1 MSGSFYSNPCCNGA
15 GGYSGPASI
24 GDFDIG
30 AAANILS
37 RGTDHEFDPAGLDHP
52 ACPRAIQRCLIGRE
66 CEAHC
71 VCIPCRNVHAREP
84 SQLPLRP
91 GNARHRIAHIELNH
105 FDLLGDFQISETPNA
120 PVFGI
125 ARRADLQLGSM
136 LKLPVEMR
144 TATPQCLELQADH
157 DAADLLLEAYSTEG
171 WEDLRCKITAIS
183 GMMMLIER
191 ADAQYNEASLTHPK
205 AATRIFQLLGHV
217 TEMPLI
223 RAQVKA
229 KQAGAKAVDPDDIP
243 SADEIQAFGRAVTL
257 PCFFDAV
264 YLARVVEADTIRADL
279 GDPADFFQDIAT
291 AKLATPD
298 QLSQLKTSG
307 AREWAKLVLINDRL
321 KPLQA
326 GQYEAT
332 R

>member
-1 MSGSFYSNPCCNGA
+1 LVERIEALWADAIRDESFAA
-15 GGYSGPASI
+15 GI
-24 GDFDIG
+24 GVPFS
-30 AAANILS
+30 AEPEQMAYNSLVWLFL
-37 RGTDHEFDPAGLDHP
+37 HEF
-52 ACPRAIQRCLIGRE
+52 Q
-66 CEAHC
+66 
-71 VCIPCRNVHAREP
+71 
-84 SQLPLRP
+84 
-91 GNARHRIAHIELNH
+91 HIELNH
-105 FDLLGDFQISETPNA
+105 FDLLGDFQISETPKTPA
-120 PVFGI
+120 FGI
-125 ARRADLQLGSM
+125 ARRADRQLGPM
-136 LKLPVEMR
+136 LKLPADMR
-144 TATPQCLELQADH
+144 AETPQCLELQADH

-191 ADAQYNEASLTHPK
+191 ADAKYNEESLTHPK

-229 KQAGAKAVDPDDIP
+229 KQTGAKAVDPDDIP

-264 YLARVVEADTIRADL
+264 NLARVVEADTIRSDL

-298 QLSQLKTSG
+298 QLSRLKTSG
-307 AREWAKLVLINDRL
+307 ASEWAKLVLINDRL
-321 KPLQA
+321 KPFQA
-326 GQYEAT
+326 GQ
-332 R
+332 

>member
-1 MSGSFYSNPCCNGA
+1 MSQINQSVIEVIAGDAFYAGVTRSGA
-15 GGYSGPASI
+15 QHIIQISEGLVERIEALWADAIRDETFAAGI
-24 GDFDIG
+24 GVPFSSEPEQM
-30 AAANILS
+30 AYNSLVWLFL
-37 RGTDHEFDPAGLDHP
+37 HEF
-52 ACPRAIQRCLIGRE
+52 Q
-66 CEAHC
+66 
-71 VCIPCRNVHAREP
+71 
-84 SQLPLRP
+84 
-91 GNARHRIAHIELNH
+91 HIELNH
-105 FDLLGDFQISETPNA
+105 FDLLGDFQISETPNTPA
-120 PVFGI
+120 FGI
-125 ARRADLQLGSM
+125 ARRADRQLGPM
-136 LKLPVEMR
+136 LKLPADMR
-144 TATPQCLELQADH
+144 AATPQCLELQADH

-191 ADAQYNEASLTHPK
+191 ADAKYNEESLTHPK

-229 KQAGAKAVDPDDIP
+229 KQTGAKAVDPDDIP

-264 YLARVVEADTIRADL
+264 NLARVVEADTIRADL

-291 AKLATPD
+291 AKLAASD

-307 AREWAKLVLINDRL
+307 AREWAKLVSINDRL

-326 GQYEAT
+326 GQYGAT

>member
-1 MSGSFYSNPCCNGA
+1 MLQKIEIIAGEAFYAGVTRSGAQHIIQISEGLVERIEGLWVDASRDKTFAA
-15 GGYSGPASI
+15 GI
-24 GDFDIG
+24 GVPFSVEPEQM
-30 AAANILS
+30 AYNSLVWLFL
-37 RGTDHEFDPAGLDHP
+37 HEF
-52 ACPRAIQRCLIGRE
+52 Q
-66 CEAHC
+66 
-71 VCIPCRNVHAREP
+71 
-84 SQLPLRP
+84 
-91 GNARHRIAHIELNH
+91 HIELNH
-105 FDLLGDFQISETPNA
+105 FGLLGNSQISETPDT

-125 ARRADLQLGSM
+125 ARRADRQLGSM
-136 LKLPVEMR
+136 LRLPAEMR
-144 TATPQCLELQADH
+144 VATPQCLELQADH

-191 ADAQYNEASLTHPK
+191 ADAKYNDASLTHPK

-229 KQAGAKAVDPDDIP
+229 KQVGAKAVDPDDIP

-264 YLARVVEADTIRADL
+264 NLARVVEADTIRADL

-291 AKLATPD
+291 AKLVASD
-298 QLSQLKTSG
+298 QLSRLKTSG
-307 AREWAKLVLINDRL
+307 AREWAKLVSINDRL
-321 KPLQA
+321 KPFQA
-326 GQYEAT
+326 G
-332 R
+332 